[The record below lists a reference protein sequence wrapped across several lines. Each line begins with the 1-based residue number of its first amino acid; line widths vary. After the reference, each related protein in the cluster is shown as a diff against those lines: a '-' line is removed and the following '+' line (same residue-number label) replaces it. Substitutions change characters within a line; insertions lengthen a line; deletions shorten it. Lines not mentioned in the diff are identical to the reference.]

1 MHGQYQERTRAF
13 LWTLVT
19 LEVAAE
25 TSVSPGKPI
34 GQEYGCSGQDPQETQ
49 ASKVP
54 SKTANVLFNS
64 PVPITESEFVVKIP
78 TMTNC
83 KLRWLHR

>member
-1 MHGQYQERTRAF
+1 MHGQYQEWTRAF

-34 GQEYGCSGQDPQETQ
+34 GQEYGCSGQDPQQTQ
-49 ASKVP
+49 ASQVP
-54 SKTANVLFNS
+54 SKQQCAFQQPCAYYGL
-64 PVPITESEFVVKIP
+64 
-78 TMTNC
+78 
-83 KLRWLHR
+83 